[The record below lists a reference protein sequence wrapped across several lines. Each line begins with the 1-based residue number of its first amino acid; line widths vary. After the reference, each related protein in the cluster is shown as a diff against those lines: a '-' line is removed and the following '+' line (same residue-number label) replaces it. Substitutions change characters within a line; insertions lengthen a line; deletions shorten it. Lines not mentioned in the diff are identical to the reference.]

1 MVNIAS
7 KIPKK
12 MHENVLRK
20 LLSTFP
26 TDELE
31 TLIEVIKEEQ
41 IRRAENGKDQQ

>member
-7 KIPKK
+7 KVPKK

-26 TDELE
+26 TDKLE
-31 TLIEVIKEEQ
+31 ALIEVIKKEQ
-41 IRRAENGKDQQ
+41 ARRAENGKNQ

>member
-1 MVNIAS
+1 MVNIAAR
-7 KIPKK
+7 IPKK
-12 MHENVLRK
+12 MHANVLRK

-41 IRRAENGKDQQ
+41 QRRKTK